1 MNSRLRHDI
10 EELQTQ
16 KEQIS
21 ASENDLLSLQKD
33 VARYVH
39 LNVYC

>member
-33 VARYVH
+33 VARYVRFA
-39 LNVYC
+39 LFC